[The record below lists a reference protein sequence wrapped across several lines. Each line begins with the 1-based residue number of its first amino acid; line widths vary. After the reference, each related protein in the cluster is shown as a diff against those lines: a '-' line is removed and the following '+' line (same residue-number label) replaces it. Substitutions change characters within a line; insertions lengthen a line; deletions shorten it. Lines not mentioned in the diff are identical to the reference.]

1 MKSVETIDYL
11 PIQKWFM
18 TRSLPDRNRFNH
30 SFLIRVNQPL
40 DKKRLQDSLEK
51 LCQRHGMLRALYPGG
66 GKCFLKESAAIE
78 VKELDIRGKND
89 AEIFEELTRWQSR
102 FDLES
107 GYLWQ
112 SGILRG
118 YEDGSERIYLAAH
131 HMIIDAAS
139 WSIILEE
146 LKGFYVGDVIENR
159 SGSYRQWVEAVKEY
173 AVTASDE
180 EKAYWEESISKQQQ
194 QHSLWK
200 ELAEKDNSLLR
211 YTRVEFSPQIVRKLV
226 PQNHEANHFDI
237 NEVLLS
243 GLAYALHEVSG
254 EKNNWITLEKN
265 GREGIKTTIDVSRTV
280 GWFTTLFPVCLTV
293 GGSIKETLIGN
304 RERLSMVP
312 GKGTGYGALYGYDN
326 MPCTLF
332 NYLEK
337 LIGTDESNWQI
348 RIEEASG
355 ESMSPDNRFDNII
368 DINGL
373 GRAGKAGLWFESCLK
388 EESHLLLC
396 EAFKRN
402 VEAVAN
408 YFHR

>member
-1 MKSVETIDYL
+1 MKSIEKIDYL

-18 TRSLPDRNRFNH
+18 QRSLTDRNRFNH

-40 DKKRLQDSLEK
+40 DKKRVQDSLEK
-51 LCQRHGMLRALYPGG
+51 LCRLHGMLRAVFPAG
-66 GKCFLKESAAIE
+66 GKCFLKESLSIE
-78 VKELDIRGKND
+78 VKELDIREKNE
-89 AEIFEELTRWQSR
+89 AELFEELTRWQSG

-118 YEDGSERIYLAAH
+118 YKDGSERLYLAAH

-139 WSIILEE
+139 WSIIREDLQRLYDGE
-146 LKGFYVGDVIENR
+146 VTENR
-159 SGSYRQWVEAVKEY
+159 SGSYREWVDAVKSY
-173 AVTASDE
+173 TVTAADE
-180 EKAYWEESISKQQQ
+180 EKAYWEESIHEQQQ
-194 QHSLWK
+194 QKSLWK
-200 ELAEKDNSLLR
+200 ELAEKDNSRLR
-211 YTRVEFSPQIVRKLV
+211 HTRVEFSQEIVRKVV

-254 EKNNWITLEKN
+254 EKNNWITLEKH
-265 GREGIKTTIDVSRTV
+265 GRDGIKRPVDVSRTI

-293 GGSIKETLIGN
+293 GDSIGETLIGN
-304 RERLSMVP
+304 RERLRAIP

-326 MPCTLF
+326 MPCILF

-355 ESMSPDNRFDNII
+355 ESMSPDNRFDNIV

-373 GRAGKAGLWFESCLK
+373 GREGKAGLWVESCLK
-388 EESHLLLC
+388 EENHQLLC

-402 VEAVAN
+402 VEAVA
-408 YFHR
+408 YYVHR